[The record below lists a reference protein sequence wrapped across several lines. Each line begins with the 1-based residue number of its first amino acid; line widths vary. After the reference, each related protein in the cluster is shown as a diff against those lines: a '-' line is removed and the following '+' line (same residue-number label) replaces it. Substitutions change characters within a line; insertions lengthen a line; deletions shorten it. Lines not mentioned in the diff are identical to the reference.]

1 VLFGSKFVILEAIDL
16 AFGEAVSF
24 SGRLHGLVTLIAV
37 LVTMV
42 LVEEVIVRI
51 YRRLAD

>member
-1 VLFGSKFVILEAIDL
+1 
-16 AFGEAVSF
+16 
-24 SGRLHGLVTLIAV
+24 LVTLIAV